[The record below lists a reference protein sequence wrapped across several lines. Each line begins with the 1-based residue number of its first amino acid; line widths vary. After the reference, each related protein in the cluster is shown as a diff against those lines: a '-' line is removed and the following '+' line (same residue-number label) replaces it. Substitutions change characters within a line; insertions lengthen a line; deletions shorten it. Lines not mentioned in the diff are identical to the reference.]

1 MQEKDVKL
9 PNSMFY
15 GGSEPMI
22 FYFFKLTYSPLE
34 FYSRKIHQH
43 FDKLDNME

>member
-15 GGSEPMI
+15 GESEQMI
-22 FYFFKLTYSPLE
+22 FYFFKLTYGPLE
-34 FYSRKIHQH
+34 FYSRKIH
-43 FDKLDNME
+43 